1 MNRVDLKNRERNLK
15 KGMMT
20 NAKEMPELGIKN
32 ESDNAAEVD
41 KLGRDV
47 LVMFCKLSGALK
59 YCLKRKTKIISS
71 F

>member
-1 MNRVDLKNRERNLK
+1 MEFKRNAEHQVNRVDLKNRERNLK

-20 NAKEMPELGIKN
+20 SDKEMLELGIKN

-47 LVMFCKLSGALK
+47 LVMFCKH
-59 YCLKRKTKIISS
+59 
-71 F
+71 

>member
-1 MNRVDLKNRERNLK
+1 
-15 KGMMT
+15 MT
-20 NAKEMPELGIKN
+20 NAKEMLELGIKN
-32 ESDNAAEVD
+32 ERDNAAGVD